1 MHIVPPATRSSHGV
15 CTSALPAARPI
26 MMIWIFISFPVP
38 AGPKRPARR
47 LRPPAQPQKQVPQ
60 SSLPVRQRKQ
70 SRQRRLPPRKQ
81 KYRPQKQ
88 TFFNECFAVQDAP
101 PYVPDAA
108 HIEKYRRAAEIFFRH
123 TPDEAAPAER
133 KAQALAGFAAMFNA
147 IKNRRAA
154 DFSAIAAIENE
165 TKCEE
170 QDGVT
175 LLPRCAAVT
184 AYYGTQSCYDG
195 GCCGADEVHERKI
208 LFCMEEKQ
216 LPALDWN
223 KYDADEN
230 SCASYFGEY
239 LPCFRF
245 AATFDLGKE
254 MKFSMPK
261 VNCTLNRSFFV
272 WAMQMPRGITASRRA
287 VPAALHARRA
297 GIPSPRTA
305 GCSTALMCWTRRT
318 AWERYSSRMQ
328 PCPGGSS
335 IPTHR
340 SVRAVGPVSACL
352 SAVAGAVPASWAKQ
366 ICSSAFLTVPCC
378 RRSWRSA

>member
-1 MHIVPPATRSSHGV
+1 MLAFAKKCYYCAEKIPQEAKFCPCCGKSLFDPYVKCPRCIITEPFIVEDPYFGYAHCSSCNAIIGRRMHFCPACGAANNNDLDFHFFSRSGRPKASGKAAASSGAAPKA
-15 CTSALPAARPI
+15 SAAKQPACAAKEAK
-26 MMIWIFISFPVP
+26 STT
-38 AGPKRPARR
+38 
-47 LRPPAQPQKQVPQ
+47 QPSAKETEA
-60 SSLPVRQRKQ
+60 
-70 SRQRRLPPRKQ
+70 
-81 KYRPQKQ
+81 RPQKQ

-108 HIEKYRRAAEIFFRH
+108 DIEKYRRAAEIFFRH

-175 LLPRCAAVT
+175 LLSRCAAVT

-216 LPALDWN
+216 LPALEWN

-245 AATFDLGKE
+245 TATFDLGKE

-261 VNCTLNRSFFV
+261 GTYDYYYFYKEQKACAKRDGGVTLLLNHPF
-272 WAMQMPRGITASRRA
+272 G
-287 VPAALHARRA
+287 L
-297 GIPSPRTA
+297 A
-305 GCSTALMCWTRRT
+305 GCYGLAYGCYFIE
-318 AWERYSSRMQ
+318 AY
-328 PCPGGSS
+328 
-335 IPTHR
+335 
-340 SVRAVGPVSACL
+340 
-352 SAVAGAVPASWAKQ
+352 
-366 ICSSAFLTVPCC
+366 
-378 RRSWRSA
+378 